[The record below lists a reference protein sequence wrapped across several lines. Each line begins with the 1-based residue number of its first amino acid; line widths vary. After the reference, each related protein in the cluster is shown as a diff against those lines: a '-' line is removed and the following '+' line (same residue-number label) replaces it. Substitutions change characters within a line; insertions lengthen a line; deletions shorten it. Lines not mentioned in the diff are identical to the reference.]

1 MSDIAVLT
9 RPETR
14 NQLLAQRLRGAG
26 WQACAWPALQI
37 EPVLAGAGAVPMPAD
52 FDLVVFVSGNAAR
65 LYLQQLRQLDHA
77 PAWPSTCAAATV
89 GPASGSALR
98 ESGWFG
104 SGTCILHPGPEAP
117 RHDSETLWELIAA
130 RAPLPRRVLVVRGTQ
145 GRDWL
150 AERLREHGAQV
161 SLHAV
166 YRRSPA
172 TWDDAVL
179 RQLGAWA
186 RENAR
191 PTWLLTS
198 GEGIDAVRANV
209 GRAGLAGWWQDCR
222 FVLTHPQLEQRLAL
236 PAGAGR
242 VAVKVCVPADDAIF
256 NAFVGG

>member
-9 RPETR
+9 RPANR
-14 NQLLAQRLRGAG
+14 NQALAQRLRDAG

-37 EPVLAGAGAVPMPAD
+37 EPVLAGAGAVPIPAD
-52 FDLVVFVSGNAAR
+52 YELVVFVSGNAAR
-65 LYLQQLRQLDHA
+65 LYLQQLRQLGHA
-77 PAWPSTCAAATV
+77 AAWPGSCVAATV
-89 GPASGSALR
+89 GPASGLALR

-104 SGTCILHPGPEAP
+104 SGTFILHPGPQAL
-117 RHDSETLWELIAA
+117 RHDSESLWELIAA

-161 SLHAV
+161 DLHAV

-172 TWDDAVL
+172 AWDEAVL
-179 RQLGAWA
+179 QQLTVWA
-186 RENAR
+186 RGSTR

-222 FVLTHPQLEQRLAL
+222 FVLTHPQLEQRLEL
-236 PAGAGR
+236 PVGAGR
-242 VAVKVCVPADDAIF
+242 AAVKVCVPADDAIF